1 LHGAES
7 RLLLE
12 NGGSAMI
19 FRERPRGSREA
30 TGARFCGVAAVT
42 RETAANYGWALAPL
56 RVRRIERVRLH
67 ADLTILSRLT
77 VALNQAERMALA
89 A

>member
-1 LHGAES
+1 
-7 RLLLE
+7 
-12 NGGSAMI
+12 
-19 FRERPRGSREA
+19 
-30 TGARFCGVAAVT
+30 VT

-56 RVRRIERVRLH
+56 RVRRIERVRLD
-67 ADLTILSRLT
+67 ADLTILSQLT